1 MLVGEQPKLCQLAV
15 KTPSSVARH
24 TAERISS
31 QTIRL
36 IVFGLVSWVI
46 GVDAG
51 LTNIFHSLFLELPNS
66 RTQEHE
72 GTLSSHRVC

>member
-1 MLVGEQPKLCQLAV
+1 MLVGELTKPCQSAI

-31 QTIRL
+31 ETLRL
-36 IVFGLVSWVI
+36 IAVGLVSFVL

-51 LTNIFHSLFLELPNS
+51 LTNTFQTLLLELPNS

-72 GTLSSHRVC
+72 GTF